1 MKVIFQGTHPK
12 EIGEEKANEDSF
24 AFSKDLTKFILCD
37 GASESYNSQLWAK
50 IICDSFIKCDD
61 IDDNWLNNAAKKYV
75 LQHDFN
81 NMSWSQLSAYQ
92 RGSFTTFSSINLDF
106 INKKIITRLFGDS
119 FIFFFKK
126 NNGKYKYHQTF
137 DIPNFHLNPILLSTK
152 IELNDLIDFDKE
164 NSNHYLEIPILP
176 NDESIIAICT
186 TDALADW
193 FFRAMT
199 VIDHNKLINIF
210 LNINDRKFNKL
221 VRVSRN
227 RGSLKVDDTT
237 LVILEI

>member
-1 MKVIFQGTHPK
+1 MKVVFQGTHPK

-24 AFSKDLTKFILCD
+24 AFSNDLTKFILCD

-50 IICDSFIKCDD
+50 IICDSFVESDD
-61 IDDNWLNNAAKKYV
+61 INDDWLNNAAKKYV
-75 LQHDFN
+75 LEHDFN

-92 RGSFTTFSSINLDF
+92 RGSFSTFASINLDF
-106 INKKIITRLFGDS
+106 VNKKIITRLFGDS

-126 NNGKYKYHQTF
+126 NDGKYTYHQTF
-137 DIPNFHLNPILLSTK
+137 DIPDFHANPTLISTK
-152 IELNDLIDFDKE
+152 IELNSSIDFSKE
-164 NSNHYLEIPILP
+164 NSNHYLEIPILS
-176 NDESIIAICT
+176 NDESIVAICA

-193 FFRAMT
+193 FCRTMT
-199 VIDHNKLINIF
+199 VIDHNKLVNIF
-210 LNINDRKFNKL
+210 LTINERKFNRL
-221 VRVSRN
+221 VRFSRS

>member
-24 AFSKDLTKFILCD
+24 AFSNDLAKFILCD

-50 IICDSFIKCDD
+50 IICNSFIESDD
-61 IDDNWLNNAAKKYV
+61 INDDWLNNAAKEYV
-75 LQHDFN
+75 LEHDFD
-81 NMSWSQLSAYQ
+81 NMSWAQLSSYQ
-92 RGSFTTFSSINLDF
+92 RGSFSTFTSINVDF
-106 INKKIITRLFGDS
+106 VNKKIITRLFGDS

-126 NNGKYKYHQTF
+126 NNGKYKYHKTF
-137 DIPNFHLNPILLSTK
+137 DIPDFYANPTLISTK
-152 IELNDLIDFDKE
+152 IELNRAIDFNKE
-164 NSNHYLEIPILP
+164 NSNHYLDIPILS
-176 NDESIIAICT
+176 NDESIIAICA

-193 FFRAMT
+193 FYRAMM
-199 VIDHNKLINIF
+199 VIDHNKLVNIF
-210 LNINDRKFNKL
+210 LTINDRKFNKL
-221 VRVSRN
+221 VRFSRN